1 MMKDNKLMYIQ
12 YLKEQHHE
20 LNKRKDLT
28 KEQKIKKLHLKD
40 EIIRLQMDFAEE
52 YGQTEASFGT
62 YH

>member
-1 MMKDNKLMYIQ
+1 MKDNKLMYIQ

-20 LNKRKDLT
+20 LNRKKDLT

-40 EIIRLQMDFAEE
+40 EITRLQLDFSEE
-52 YGQTEASFGT
+52 YGQAEASFGT

>member
-1 MMKDNKLMYIQ
+1 MKDNKLMYIQ

-20 LNKRKDLT
+20 LNKKKDLT

-52 YGQTEASFGT
+52 YGHAEASFGT

>member
-1 MMKDNKLMYIQ
+1 MKDNKLMYIQ

-20 LNKRKDLT
+20 LNRKKDLT

-40 EIIRLQMDFAEE
+40 EITRLQLDFSEE
-52 YGQTEASFGT
+52 YRQAEASFGT